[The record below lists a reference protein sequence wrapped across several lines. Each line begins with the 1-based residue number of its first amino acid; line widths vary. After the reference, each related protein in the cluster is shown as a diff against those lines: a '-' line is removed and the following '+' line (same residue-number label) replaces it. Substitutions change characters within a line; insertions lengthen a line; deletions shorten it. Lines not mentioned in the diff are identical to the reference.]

1 MKKNITQKKK
11 FLNQTFRHDWNTEE
25 IEDIQNQPFF
35 SLLHNAHQV
44 HLKYNG
50 EMTMQ
55 LSSLLNIKTG
65 GCPEDCKYCSQSAHY
80 KGKTK
85 LESKKLMEVRS
96 VLAEAQKAKN
106 IGADRFCIGAAW
118 RQIPDTK
125 EFDAVLEIIRGIKK
139 LGLEACAT
147 LGMITRR
154 QAQQLAD
161 AGLTAYNHNI
171 DTSPGYYK
179 NVTSTRTFS
188 DRLATL
194 DLVREAG
201 IQVCCGGIL
210 GLGETSTDRVEFLK
224 VLANM
229 NPHPESVPI
238 NILVPISGTPFQN
251 NPSVETLDIVK
262 IIATAR
268 ILMPKSRIRLSAG
281 RKSLSQEAQIL
292 CYFAGVNSIFYGEKL
307 LTTDNNNKNEDIKL
321 FEKLGLSPLNQQPSD

>member
-11 FLNQTFRHDWNTEE
+11 FPNQTFRHDWNTEE

-321 FEKLGLSPLNQQPSD
+321 FEKLGLSPLNRQPSD

>member
-1 MKKNITQKKK
+1 MKKNITQKKTAP
-11 FLNQTFRHDWNTEE
+11 NQTFRHDWGSEE
-25 IEDIQNQPFF
+25 VEDIHSQPFF

-85 LESKKLMEVRS
+85 LESRKLMEIKA
-96 VLAEAQKAKN
+96 VLAEAQTAKKN
-106 IGADRFCIGAAW
+106 GADRFCVGAAW

-125 EFDAVLEIIRGIKK
+125 EFDVVLEIIRGIKK

-147 LGMITRR
+147 LGMLTKE
-154 QAQQLAD
+154 QAQQLAN

-171 DTSPGYYK
+171 DTSPEYYK
-179 NVTSTRTFS
+179 NITSTRTFS

-194 DLVREAG
+194 DRVREVG

-238 NILVPISGTPFQN
+238 NVLVPISGTPFQN
-251 NPSVETLDIVK
+251 NPSVQTLDIVRVV
-262 IIATAR
+262 ATAR

-281 RKSLSQEAQIL
+281 RQSLSQEAQVL

-307 LTTDNNNKNEDIKL
+307 LTTSNNDKNEDIKL
-321 FEKLGLSPLNQQPSD
+321 FEKLGLSPLNHQSLD

>member
-1 MKKNITQKKK
+1 MKKNITQKKTAP
-11 FLNQTFRHDWNTEE
+11 NQAFRHDWGSEE
-25 IEDIQNQPFF
+25 VEDILKHPFF

-80 KGKTK
+80 RGKTK
-85 LESKKLMEVRS
+85 LESKKLMEIKA
-96 VLAEAQKAKN
+96 VLAEAQTAKKN
-106 IGADRFCIGAAW
+106 GADRFCVGAAW

-125 EFDAVLEIIRGIKK
+125 EFDVVLEIIRGIKK

-147 LGMITRR
+147 LGMLTKE
-154 QAQQLAD
+154 QAQQLAN

-171 DTSPGYYK
+171 DTSPEYYK
-179 NVTSTRTFS
+179 KVTSTRTFS

-210 GLGETSTDRVEFLK
+210 GLGETSKDRVEFLK
-224 VLANM
+224 ILANM

-238 NILVPISGTPFQN
+238 NVLVPITGTPFHN
-251 NPSVETLDIVK
+251 NPSVETLDLVRV
-262 IIATAR
+262 IATAR

-281 RKSLSQEAQIL
+281 RKSLSQEAQVL

-307 LTTDNNNKNEDIKL
+307 LTTNNSKKNEDIKL
-321 FEKLGLSPLNQQPSD
+321 FEKLGLSPLNQQPLD

>member
-1 MKKNITQKKK
+1 MKKNIAQKKATPDHT
-11 FLNQTFRHDWNTEE
+11 LCHDWDAKE
-25 IEDIQNQPFF
+25 IEAIHNQPFF
-35 SLLHNAHQV
+35 SLLHTAHQV

-80 KGKTK
+80 KGKTR
-85 LESKKLMEVRS
+85 LENKKLMEIKA
-96 VLAEAQKAKN
+96 VLAEAQTAKKN
-106 IGADRFCIGAAW
+106 GADRFCIGAAW

-125 EFDAVLEIIRGIKK
+125 EFDVVLEIIRGVKQ
-139 LGLEACAT
+139 LGMEACAT
-147 LGMITRR
+147 LGMITKE
-154 QAQQLAD
+154 QAQQLAN

-171 DTSPGYYK
+171 DTSPEYYK
-179 NVTSTRTFS
+179 KVTSTRTFS

-194 DLVREAG
+194 KLVREAG
-201 IQVCCGGIL
+201 IQVCCGGIV
-210 GLGETSTDRVEFLK
+210 GLGETPMDRVEFLK

-238 NILVPISGTPFQN
+238 NVLVPIPGTPFQN
-251 NPSVETLDIVK
+251 NPTVEPLDIVRV
-262 IIATAR
+262 IATAR

-281 RKSLSQEAQIL
+281 RKSLSQEAQVL

-321 FEKLGLSPLNQQPSD
+321 FEKLGLTPLNQQ

>member
-1 MKKNITQKKK
+1 MKKNIAQKKTTPDHT
-11 FLNQTFRHDWNTEE
+11 LCHDWDTKE
-25 IEDIQNQPFF
+25 IEDIHNQPFF
-35 SLLHNAHQV
+35 SLLHTAHQV

-80 KGKTK
+80 KGKTR
-85 LESKKLMEVRS
+85 LESKKLMEIKA
-96 VLAEAQKAKN
+96 VLAEAQTAKKN
-106 IGADRFCIGAAW
+106 GADRFCIGAAW

-125 EFDAVLEIIRGIKK
+125 EFDVVLEIIRGVKK
-139 LGLEACAT
+139 LGMEACAT
-147 LGMITRR
+147 LGMITKE
-154 QAQQLAD
+154 QAQQLAN

-171 DTSPGYYK
+171 DTSPEYYK

-194 DLVREAG
+194 KLVREAG

-210 GLGETSTDRVEFLK
+210 GLGETPTDRVEFLK

-251 NPSVETLDIVK
+251 NSF
-262 IIATAR
+262 
-268 ILMPKSRIRLSAG
+268 
-281 RKSLSQEAQIL
+281 
-292 CYFAGVNSIFYGEKL
+292 C
-307 LTTDNNNKNEDIKL
+307 
-321 FEKLGLSPLNQQPSD
+321 

>member
-1 MKKNITQKKK
+1 MKKNITQKKTVP
-11 FLNQTFRHDWNTEE
+11 NQTFRHDWDAEQIEE
-25 IEDIQNQPFF
+25 IHNQPFF

-80 KGKTK
+80 KGETK
-85 LESKKLMEVRS
+85 LESTKLMEVSS
-96 VLAEAQKAKN
+96 VLAEARKAKN
-106 IGADRFCIGAAW
+106 SGADRFCIGAAW
-118 RQIPDTK
+118 RRIPDTE
-125 EFDAVLEIIRGIKK
+125 EFDVVLEIIRGVKK

-147 LGMITRR
+147 LGMITKE
-154 QAQQLAD
+154 QARQLAN

-171 DTSPGYYK
+171 DTSPEHYK
-179 NVTSTRTFS
+179 NVTSTRTFL

-210 GLGETSTDRVEFLK
+210 GLGETATDRIEFLK

-251 NPSVETLDIVK
+251 NLPVETLDIVR

-292 CYFAGVNSIFYGEKL
+292 CYYAGVNSVFYGEKL
-307 LTTDNNNKNEDIKL
+307 LTTNNNNKNEDIKL
-321 FEKLGLSPLNQQPSD
+321 FDKLGLSPLNQQLSD

>member
-1 MKKNITQKKK
+1 MKKNIARKKTIPDHM
-11 FLNQTFRHDWNTEE
+11 LCHDWDVKE
-25 IEDIQNQPFF
+25 IEDIHNQPFF
-35 SLLHNAHQV
+35 SLLHTAHQV

-85 LESKKLMEVRS
+85 LENKKLMEINS
-96 VLAEAQKAKN
+96 VLAEAQTAKKN
-106 IGADRFCIGAAW
+106 GADRFCIGAAW

-125 EFDAVLEIIRGIKK
+125 EFDVVLEIIRGVKQ
-139 LGLEACAT
+139 LGMEACAT
-147 LGMITRR
+147 LGMITKE
-154 QAQQLAD
+154 QAQQLAN

-171 DTSPGYYK
+171 DTSPEYYK
-179 NVTSTRTFS
+179 KVTSTRTFS

-194 DLVREAG
+194 KLVREAG
-201 IQVCCGGIL
+201 IQVCCGGIV
-210 GLGETSTDRVEFLK
+210 GLGETPMDRVEFLK

-238 NILVPISGTPFQN
+238 NVLVPIPGAPFQN
-251 NPSVETLDIVK
+251 NPTVEPLDIVRV
-262 IIATAR
+262 IATAR

-281 RKSLSQEAQIL
+281 RKSLSQEAQVL

-321 FEKLGLSPLNQQPSD
+321 FEKLGLTPLNQQ

>member
-1 MKKNITQKKK
+1 MKKNITQQKK
-11 FLNQTFRHDWNTEE
+11 FPNQTFRHDWNTEE

-44 HLKYNG
+44 HIKYNG

-125 EFDAVLEIIRGIKK
+125 EFDAVLEIIKGIKK
-139 LGLEACAT
+139 IGLEACAT

-321 FEKLGLSPLNQQPSD
+321 FEKLGLSPLNQQPLD

>member
-1 MKKNITQKKK
+1 MKKNITRKKTTP
-11 FLNQTFRHDWNTEE
+11 NQTFRHDWGSEE
-25 IEDIQNQPFF
+25 VEDILKQPFF
-35 SLLHNAHQV
+35 SLLYNAHQV

-85 LESKKLMEVRS
+85 LESKKLMEIKA
-96 VLAEAQKAKN
+96 VLAEAQTAKKN
-106 IGADRFCIGAAW
+106 GADRFCIGAAW

-125 EFDAVLEIIRGIKK
+125 EFDVVLEIIRGIKK

-147 LGMITRR
+147 LGMLTKE
-154 QAQQLAD
+154 QAQQLAN

-171 DTSPGYYK
+171 DTSPEHYK

-194 DLVREAG
+194 DLVRGAG

-210 GLGETSTDRVEFLK
+210 GLGETPTDRVEFLK

-238 NILVPISGTPFQN
+238 NILVPITGTPFQN
-251 NPSVETLDIVK
+251 NPSVETLDIVRV
-262 IIATAR
+262 IATAR

-307 LTTDNNNKNEDIKL
+307 LTTNNSNKNEDIRL
-321 FEKLGLSPLNQQPSD
+321 FEKLGLSPLNQQSLD

>member
-1 MKKNITQKKK
+1 MKKNIAQKKTTPDHT
-11 FLNQTFRHDWNTEE
+11 LCHDWDAKE
-25 IEDIQNQPFF
+25 IEDIHNQPFF
-35 SLLHNAHQV
+35 SLLHTAHQV

-80 KGKTK
+80 KGKTR
-85 LESKKLMEVRS
+85 LESKKLMEIKA
-96 VLAEAQKAKN
+96 VLAEAQTAKKN
-106 IGADRFCIGAAW
+106 GADRFCIGAAW

-125 EFDAVLEIIRGIKK
+125 EFDVVLEIIRGVKK
-139 LGLEACAT
+139 LGMEACAT
-147 LGMITRR
+147 LGMITKE
-154 QAQQLAD
+154 QAQQLAN

-171 DTSPGYYK
+171 DTSPEYYK

-194 DLVREAG
+194 KLCEKLESSLLRW
-201 IQVCCGGIL
+201 IL
-210 GLGETSTDRVEFLK
+210 GLGETPMDRVEFLK

-251 NPSVETLDIVK
+251 NSTVE
-262 IIATAR
+262 
-268 ILMPKSRIRLSAG
+268 P
-281 RKSLSQEAQIL
+281 
-292 CYFAGVNSIFYGEKL
+292 
-307 LTTDNNNKNEDIKL
+307 
-321 FEKLGLSPLNQQPSD
+321 

>member
-1 MKKNITQKKK
+1 MKKNIAQKKATPDHT
-11 FLNQTFRHDWNTEE
+11 LCHDWDAKE
-25 IEDIQNQPFF
+25 IEAIHNQPFF
-35 SLLHNAHQV
+35 SLLHTAHQV

-50 EMTMQ
+50 EMTVQ

-80 KGKTK
+80 KGKTR
-85 LESKKLMEVRS
+85 LENKKLMEIKA
-96 VLAEAQKAKN
+96 VLAEAQTAKKN
-106 IGADRFCIGAAW
+106 GADRFCIGAAW

-125 EFDAVLEIIRGIKK
+125 EFDVVLEIIRGVKK
-139 LGLEACAT
+139 LGMEACAT
-147 LGMITRR
+147 LGMITKE
-154 QAQQLAD
+154 QAQQLAN

-171 DTSPGYYK
+171 DTSPEYYK
-179 NVTSTRTFS
+179 KVTSTRTFS

-194 DLVREAG
+194 KLVREAG
-201 IQVCCGGIL
+201 IQVCCGVIV
-210 GLGETSTDRVEFLK
+210 GLGETPMDRVEFLK

-238 NILVPISGTPFQN
+238 NVLVPIPGTPFQN
-251 NPSVETLDIVK
+251 NPTVEPLDIVRV
-262 IIATAR
+262 IATAR

-281 RKSLSQEAQIL
+281 RKSLSQEAQVL

-321 FEKLGLSPLNQQPSD
+321 FEKLGLTPLNQQ

>member
-1 MKKNITQKKK
+1 MKKNIAQKKATPDHT
-11 FLNQTFRHDWNTEE
+11 LCHDWDAKE
-25 IEDIQNQPFF
+25 IEAIHNQPFF
-35 SLLHNAHQV
+35 SLLHTAHQV

-80 KGKTK
+80 KGKTR
-85 LESKKLMEVRS
+85 LENKKLMEIKA
-96 VLAEAQKAKN
+96 VLAEAQTAKKN
-106 IGADRFCIGAAW
+106 GADRFCIGAAW

-125 EFDAVLEIIRGIKK
+125 EFDVVLEIIRGVKK
-139 LGLEACAT
+139 LGMEACAT
-147 LGMITRR
+147 LGMITKE
-154 QAQQLAD
+154 QAQQLAN

-171 DTSPGYYK
+171 DTSPEYYK
-179 NVTSTRTFS
+179 KVTSTRTFS

-194 DLVREAG
+194 KLVREAG
-201 IQVCCGGIL
+201 IQVCCGGIV
-210 GLGETSTDRVEFLK
+210 GLGETPMDRVEFLK

-238 NILVPISGTPFQN
+238 NVLVPIPGTPFQN
-251 NPSVETLDIVK
+251 NPTVEPLDIVRV
-262 IIATAR
+262 IATAR

-281 RKSLSQEAQIL
+281 RNSLSQEAQVL

-321 FEKLGLSPLNQQPSD
+321 FEKLGLTPLNQQ

>member
-1 MKKNITQKKK
+1 MKKNIAQKKATPDHT
-11 FLNQTFRHDWNTEE
+11 LCHDWDAKE
-25 IEDIQNQPFF
+25 IEAIHNQPFF
-35 SLLHNAHQV
+35 SLLHTAHQV

-80 KGKTK
+80 KGKTR
-85 LESKKLMEVRS
+85 LENKKLMEIKA
-96 VLAEAQKAKN
+96 VLAEAQTAKKN
-106 IGADRFCIGAAW
+106 GADRFCIGAAW

-125 EFDAVLEIIRGIKK
+125 EFDVVLEIIREVKQ
-139 LGLEACAT
+139 LGMEACAT
-147 LGMITRR
+147 LGMITKE
-154 QAQQLAD
+154 QAQQLAN

-171 DTSPGYYK
+171 DTSPEYYK
-179 NVTSTRTFS
+179 KVTSTRAFS

-194 DLVREAG
+194 KLVREAG
-201 IQVCCGGIL
+201 IQVCCGGIV
-210 GLGETSTDRVEFLK
+210 GLGETPMDRVEFLK

-238 NILVPISGTPFQN
+238 NVLVPIPGTPFQN
-251 NPSVETLDIVK
+251 NPTVEPLDIVRV
-262 IIATAR
+262 IATAR

-281 RKSLSQEAQIL
+281 RKSLSQEAQVL

-321 FEKLGLSPLNQQPSD
+321 FEKLGLTPLNQQ

>member
-1 MKKNITQKKK
+1 MKKNIAQKKATPDHT
-11 FLNQTFRHDWNTEE
+11 LCHDWDAKE
-25 IEDIQNQPFF
+25 IEAIHNQPFF
-35 SLLHNAHQV
+35 SLLHTAHQV
-44 HLKYNG
+44 HIKYNG

-80 KGKTK
+80 KGKTR
-85 LESKKLMEVRS
+85 LESKKLMEIKA
-96 VLAEAQKAKN
+96 VLAEAQTAKKN
-106 IGADRFCIGAAW
+106 GADRFCIGAAW

-125 EFDAVLEIIRGIKK
+125 EFDVVLEIIRGVKK
-139 LGLEACAT
+139 LGMEACAT
-147 LGMITRR
+147 LGMITKE
-154 QAQQLAD
+154 QAQQLAN

-171 DTSPGYYK
+171 DTSPEYYK

-194 DLVREAG
+194 KLVREAG

-210 GLGETSTDRVEFLK
+210 GLGETPTDRVEFLK

-251 NPSVETLDIVK
+251 NSSVETLDIVRV
-262 IIATAR
+262 IATAR

-281 RKSLSQEAQIL
+281 RRSLSQEAQVL

-307 LTTDNNNKNEDIKL
+307 LTTNNTDKNEDIKL
-321 FEKLGLSPLNQQPSD
+321 FEKLGLSPLNQHSLD

>member
-1 MKKNITQKKK
+1 MKKNIAQKKTTPDHT
-11 FLNQTFRHDWNTEE
+11 LCHDWDTKE
-25 IEDIQNQPFF
+25 IEDIHNQPFF
-35 SLLHNAHQV
+35 SLLHTAHQV
-44 HLKYNG
+44 HLKHNG

-80 KGKTK
+80 KGKTR
-85 LESKKLMEVRS
+85 LESKKLMEIKA
-96 VLAEAQKAKN
+96 VLAEAQTAKKN
-106 IGADRFCIGAAW
+106 GADRFCIGAAW

-125 EFDAVLEIIRGIKK
+125 EFDVVLEIIRGVKQ
-139 LGLEACAT
+139 LGMEACAT
-147 LGMITRR
+147 LGMITKE
-154 QAQQLAD
+154 QAQQLAN

-171 DTSPGYYK
+171 DTSPEYYK
-179 NVTSTRTFS
+179 KVTSTRTFS

-194 DLVREAG
+194 KLVREAG
-201 IQVCCGGIL
+201 IQVCCGGIV
-210 GLGETSTDRVEFLK
+210 GLGETPMDRVEFLK

-238 NILVPISGTPFQN
+238 NVLVPIPGTPFQN
-251 NPSVETLDIVK
+251 NPTVEPLDIVRV
-262 IIATAR
+262 IATAR

-281 RKSLSQEAQIL
+281 RKSLSQEAQVL

-321 FEKLGLSPLNQQPSD
+321 FEKLGLTPLNQE